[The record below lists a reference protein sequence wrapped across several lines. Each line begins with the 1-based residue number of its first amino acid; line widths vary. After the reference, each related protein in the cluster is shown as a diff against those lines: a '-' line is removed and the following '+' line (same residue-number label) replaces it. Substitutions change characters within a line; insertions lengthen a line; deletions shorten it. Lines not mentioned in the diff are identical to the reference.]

1 MNITD
6 HFAQSCLLISEHS
19 SGTGFGINT
28 NIFEINAINIGIL
41 LGIVIYVGKP
51 FLTSTL
57 QTRQDKVLASIQ
69 EAEEKLQQSSTRL
82 LEAQKQLEQTQV
94 VIDNIKKEAQA
105 TADKVRRSILE
116 QGEIE
121 IERLAASGKASI
133 VTAENQIRK
142 QIQQHIATLALK
154 RVLLQLKGEM
164 TPDLQVKII
173 DNNIQQLEGQ
183 L

>member
-6 HFAQSCLLISEHS
+6 NLVQAFLLVSEHS
-19 SGTGFGINT
+19 SETGFGINT
-28 NIFEINAINIGIL
+28 DIFETNVINIGIL
-41 LGIVIYVGKP
+41 LGIVIYAGKP
-51 FLTSTL
+51 FLTSAL
-57 QTRQDKVLASIQ
+57 RARQDKVLASIQ
-69 EAEEKLQQSSTRL
+69 EAEEKLQQSTTRL
-82 LEAQKQLEQTQV
+82 LEAQKQLEQTQM
-94 VIDNIKKEAQA
+94 VIDNIKTEAET
-105 TADKVRRSILE
+105 TASKVKQSILE

-133 VTAENQIRK
+133 VTAENQIRR
-142 QIQQHIATLALK
+142 QIQQQIATLALK

-173 DNNIQQLEGQ
+173 DTNIQQLEGQ

>member
-1 MNITD
+1 M
-6 HFAQSCLLISEHS
+6 
-19 SGTGFGINT
+19 
-28 NIFEINAINIGIL
+28 
-41 LGIVIYVGKP
+41 
-51 FLTSTL
+51 
-57 QTRQDKVLASIQ
+57 
-69 EAEEKLQQSSTRL
+69 
-82 LEAQKQLEQTQV
+82 QK
-94 VIDNIKKEAQA
+94 
-105 TADKVRRSILE
+105 SILE

-164 TPDLQVKII
+164 TPDLQIKII
-173 DNNIQQLEGQ
+173 DANIKQLEGQ